1 MGCFLAK
8 QQSRTNLKD
17 DFATRRVRK
26 LDSGSNA
33 YQPNLS
39 NFLTEEIPDEL
50 VNVLYLAGAFGIKGG
65 IKAYYEKSLSI
76 NYDIDN
82 PKMSISDSNDLWI
95 CRKKLGLKCRVLS
108 FVREKDYFKLF
119 VDKITSR
126 NLAEEICGYFLSLPR
141 EILSNFYEPKLASID
156 VLNYKIINISG
167 VELGIVDNF
176 YGNGFHNWIFAGA
189 LAIPFVEKYIKKID
203 TSKKVV
209 WVDWEKNW

>member
-1 MGCFLAK
+1 MVCYLTK
-8 QQSRTNLKD
+8 QLSKINLKD
-17 DFATRRVRK
+17 DFALRRAKK
-26 LDSGSNA
+26 LDNNSNA
-33 YQPNLS
+33 NQLSLS
-39 NFLTEEIPDEL
+39 NLLTENIPDEL

-76 NYDIDN
+76 DYDIDN

-119 VDKITSR
+119 VDKITCR
-126 NLAEEICGYFLSLPR
+126 NLAEEICGCSLSLPR
-141 EILSNFYEPKLASID
+141 QVLSNFYEHKQASLD
-156 VLNYKIINISG
+156 VINYKIINISG

-176 YGNGFHNWIFAGA
+176 YGNGFHDWIFAGA

-209 WVDWEKNW
+209 WVDWDKNW